1 MQYFIS
7 FLLALAAVPACAVP
21 QFSKGSPKG
30 AKGGAK
36 AQPRQANGCSP
47 LELVIGTCFLDLSI
61 VSWLDCPDINLN
73 RQREQRP
80 KDQATASLALPS

>member
-1 MQYFIS
+1 MQYLFPL
-7 FLLALAAVPACAVP
+7 LLALAAVPVGALP

-47 LELVIGTCFLDLSI
+47 LELVIGTS
-61 VSWLDCPDINLN
+61 
-73 RQREQRP
+73 
-80 KDQATASLALPS
+80 PSDG